1 MKRLQQFA
9 LLALVLLSALY
20 RVEAQ
25 EVKASSALLE
35 AFGKT
40 NILDEERR
48 QRVISLL
55 SQDTT
60 LLLPLDLELDAEL
73 VAFSDR
79 TLRLKTSAVG
89 SWELRLLP
97 LLNGSSLT
105 SVIERVT
112 RPQADARITF
122 LDQEGE
128 VIKTEIV
135 ALPTAEDFLRS
146 LQLPE
151 TSSGYRL
158 RELLRPL
165 HYQLSWADGQADVL
179 LVTPSLLLTEED
191 KASTEL
197 TALIAQLPSL
207 ASAWDGKSFTPFTPR
222 K

>member
-60 LLLPLDLELDAEL
+60 LILPLDLELDAEL

-97 LLNGSSLT
+97 LLNSSSLT

-207 ASAWDGKSFTPFTPR
+207 ASVWDGKSFAPFTPR

>member
-60 LLLPLDLELDAEL
+60 LILPLDLELDAEL

-79 TLRLKTSAVG
+79 TLSLKTSAVG

-197 TALIAQLPSL
+197 AALIAQLPSL
-207 ASAWDGKSFTPFTPR
+207 ASVWDGKSFAPFTPR

>member
-1 MKRLQQFA
+1 MKRLQQYA

-25 EVKASSALLE
+25 QVKASSALLE
-35 AFGKT
+35 AFSKT

-60 LLLPLDLELDAEL
+60 LILPLDLELDAEL

-97 LLNGSSLT
+97 LLNSSSLT

-197 TALIAQLPSL
+197 AALIAQLPSL
-207 ASAWDGKSFTPFTPR
+207 ASVWDGKSFAPFTPR

>member
-35 AFGKT
+35 AFSKT

-60 LLLPLDLELDAEL
+60 LILPLDLELDAEL

-165 HYQLSWADGQADVL
+165 HYQLSWAEGQADIL

-207 ASAWDGKSFTPFTPR
+207 SSVWDGKSFAPFTPR

>member
-20 RVEAQ
+20 RIEAQ

-73 VAFSDR
+73 IAFSDR

-105 SVIERVT
+105 SVIEWVT

-128 VIKTEIV
+128 VIKTEII

-197 TALIAQLPSL
+197 AALIAQLPSL
-207 ASAWDGKSFTPFTPR
+207 ASVWDGKSFAPFTPR

>member
-25 EVKASSALLE
+25 QVKASSALLE
-35 AFGKT
+35 AFSKT

-60 LLLPLDLELDAEL
+60 LILPLDLELDAEL

-97 LLNGSSLT
+97 LLNSSSLT

-151 TSSGYRL
+151 TASGYRL

-197 TALIAQLPSL
+197 AALIAQLPSL
-207 ASAWDGKSFTPFTPR
+207 ASVWDGKSFAPFTPR

>member
-9 LLALVLLSALY
+9 LLALVLLSPLY
-20 RVEAQ
+20 RVDAQ
-25 EVKASSALLE
+25 EVKVSSALLE

-122 LDQEGE
+122 LDQEGQ
-128 VIKTEIV
+128 VIKTEIL

-165 HYQLSWADGQADVL
+165 HYQLSWAEGQADVL

-191 KASTEL
+191 KANTEL

-207 ASAWDGKSFTPFTPR
+207 ASVWDGKSFAPFTPR

>member
-60 LLLPLDLELDAEL
+60 LILPLDLELDAEL

-128 VIKTEIV
+128 VIKTEIL

-165 HYQLSWADGQADVL
+165 HYQLSWAEGQADIL

-207 ASAWDGKSFTPFTPR
+207 SSVWDGKSFAPFTPR

>member
-20 RVEAQ
+20 RIEAQ

-60 LLLPLDLELDAEL
+60 LILPLDLELDAEL
-73 VAFSDR
+73 IAFSDR

-146 LQLPE
+146 LELPE

-197 TALIAQLPSL
+197 AALIAQLPSL
-207 ASAWDGKSFTPFTPR
+207 ASVWDGKSFAPFTPR

>member
-60 LLLPLDLELDAEL
+60 LILPLDLELDAEL

-105 SVIERVT
+105 SVIDRVT

-128 VIKTEIV
+128 VIKTEIF

-197 TALIAQLPSL
+197 AALIAQLPSL
-207 ASAWDGKSFTPFTPR
+207 ASVWDGKSFAPFTPR

>member
-20 RVEAQ
+20 RIEAQ

-60 LLLPLDLELDAEL
+60 LILPLDLELDAEL

-146 LQLPE
+146 LELPE

>member
-9 LLALVLLSALY
+9 LLALVVLSALY

-60 LLLPLDLELDAEL
+60 LILPLDLELDAEL

-197 TALIAQLPSL
+197 AALIAQLPSL
-207 ASAWDGKSFTPFTPR
+207 ASVWDGKSFAPFTPR

>member
-60 LLLPLDLELDAEL
+60 LILPLDLELDAEL
-73 VAFSDR
+73 VAFSDQ

-128 VIKTEIV
+128 VIKTEII

-197 TALIAQLPSL
+197 AALIAQLPSL

>member
-60 LLLPLDLELDAEL
+60 LILPLDLELDAEL

-207 ASAWDGKSFTPFTPR
+207 ASVWDGKSFAPFTPR

>member
-60 LLLPLDLELDAEL
+60 LILPLDLELDAEL

-112 RPQADARITF
+112 RPQADARISF

-135 ALPTAEDFLRS
+135 ALPTAEDFLRT

-151 TSSGYRL
+151 TSQGYRL

-197 TALIAQLPSL
+197 AALIAQLPSL
-207 ASAWDGKSFTPFTPR
+207 ASTWDGKSFAPFTPR

>member
-20 RVEAQ
+20 RAEAQ

-40 NILDEERR
+40 NTLDEERR

-60 LLLPLDLELDAEL
+60 LILPLDLELDAEL

-97 LLNGSSLT
+97 LLNSSSLT

-112 RPQADARITF
+112 RPPADARIPV

-128 VIKTEIV
+128 VSKPEIV

-197 TALIAQLPSL
+197 AALIAQLPSL
-207 ASAWDGKSFTPFTPR
+207 ASVWDGKSFAPFTPR

>member
-9 LLALVLLSALY
+9 LLALVLLSPLY
-20 RVEAQ
+20 RVDAQ
-25 EVKASSALLE
+25 EVKVSSALLE

-122 LDQEGE
+122 LDQEGQ
-128 VIKTEIV
+128 VIKTEIL

-146 LQLPE
+146 LQLIGLP
-151 TSSGYRL
+151 TTR
-158 RELLRPL
+158 
-165 HYQLSWADGQADVL
+165 
-179 LVTPSLLLTEED
+179 TPSTASLSALL
-191 KASTEL
+191 
-197 TALIAQLPSL
+197 
-207 ASAWDGKSFTPFTPR
+207 G
-222 K
+222 

>member
-128 VIKTEIV
+128 VIKTEIL

-165 HYQLSWADGQADVL
+165 HYQLSWAEGQADIL

-207 ASAWDGKSFTPFTPR
+207 SSVWDGKSFAPFTPR

>member
-25 EVKASSALLE
+25 QVKASSALLE
-35 AFGKT
+35 AFRKT

-60 LLLPLDLELDAEL
+60 LILPLDLELDAEL

-128 VIKTEIV
+128 VIKTEII
-135 ALPTAEDFLRS
+135 ALPTAEDFLRT

-165 HYQLSWADGQADVL
+165 HYQLSWADGQADIL

-207 ASAWDGKSFTPFTPR
+207 SSVWDGKSFAPFTPR

>member
-60 LLLPLDLELDAEL
+60 LILPLDLELDAEL

-128 VIKTEIV
+128 VIKTEII

-197 TALIAQLPSL
+197 AALIAQLPSL

>member
-20 RVEAQ
+20 RIEAQ

-73 VAFSDR
+73 IAFSDR

-146 LQLPE
+146 LELPE

-197 TALIAQLPSL
+197 AALIAQLPSL
-207 ASAWDGKSFTPFTPR
+207 ASVWDGKSFAPFTPR

>member
-60 LLLPLDLELDAEL
+60 LILPLDLELDAEL

-128 VIKTEIV
+128 VIKTEII

-197 TALIAQLPSL
+197 AALIAQLPSL
-207 ASAWDGKSFTPFTPR
+207 SSAWDGKSFAPFTPR

>member
-25 EVKASSALLE
+25 EVKARSALLE

-60 LLLPLDLELDAEL
+60 LILPLDLDLDAEL

>member
-1 MKRLQQFA
+1 MKRLLQFA

-60 LLLPLDLELDAEL
+60 LILPLDLELDAEL

-128 VIKTEIV
+128 VIKTEIL

-165 HYQLSWADGQADVL
+165 HYQLSWAEGQADIL

-207 ASAWDGKSFTPFTPR
+207 SSVWDGKSFAPFTPR

>member
-9 LLALVLLSALY
+9 PLALVLLSALY

-60 LLLPLDLELDAEL
+60 LILPLDLELDAEL

-197 TALIAQLPSL
+197 AALIAQLPSL
-207 ASAWDGKSFTPFTPR
+207 ASVWDGKSFAPFTPR

>member
-60 LLLPLDLELDAEL
+60 LILPLDLELDAEL

-122 LDQEGE
+122 LNQEGE

-158 RELLRPL
+158 CELLRPL

-197 TALIAQLPSL
+197 AALIAQLPSL

>member
-25 EVKASSALLE
+25 EVKASSALLG

-60 LLLPLDLELDAEL
+60 LILPLDLELDAEL

-97 LLNGSSLT
+97 LLNSSSLT

-197 TALIAQLPSL
+197 AALIAQLPSL
-207 ASAWDGKSFTPFTPR
+207 ASVWDGKSFAPFTPR

>member
-79 TLRLKTSAVG
+79 TLSLNTSAVG

-128 VIKTEIV
+128 VIETEIV

-197 TALIAQLPSL
+197 AALIAQLPSL
-207 ASAWDGKSFTPFTPR
+207 ASAWDGKSFAPFTSR

>member
-197 TALIAQLPSL
+197 AALIAQLPSL
-207 ASAWDGKSFTPFTPR
+207 ASVWDGKSFAPFTPR

>member
-128 VIKTEIV
+128 VIETEIV

-146 LQLPE
+146 LELPE

-197 TALIAQLPSL
+197 AALIAQLPSL
-207 ASAWDGKSFTPFTPR
+207 ASVWDGKSFAPFTPR

>member
-9 LLALVLLSALY
+9 LLALVLLSPLY
-20 RVEAQ
+20 RVDAQ
-25 EVKASSALLE
+25 EVKVSSALLE

-122 LDQEGE
+122 LDQEGQ
-128 VIKTEIV
+128 VIKTEIL

-165 HYQLSWADGQADVL
+165 LYLLSWAEGQADVL

-191 KASTEL
+191 KANTEL

-207 ASAWDGKSFTPFTPR
+207 ASVWDGKSFAPFTPR

>member
-60 LLLPLDLELDAEL
+60 LILPLDLELDAEL

-179 LVTPSLLLTEED
+179 LATPSLLLTEED

-197 TALIAQLPSL
+197 AALIAQLPSL
-207 ASAWDGKSFTPFTPR
+207 ASTWDGKSFAPFTPR

>member
-60 LLLPLDLELDAEL
+60 LILPLDLELDAEL
-73 VAFSDR
+73 LAFSDR

-128 VIKTEIV
+128 VIKTEIL

-165 HYQLSWADGQADVL
+165 HYQLSWAEGQADVL

-191 KASTEL
+191 KANTEL

-207 ASAWDGKSFTPFTPR
+207 ASTWDGKSFAPFTPR

>member
-1 MKRLQQFA
+1 M
-9 LLALVLLSALY
+9 
-20 RVEAQ
+20 
-25 EVKASSALLE
+25 KASSALLE

-73 VAFSDR
+73 IAFSDR

-146 LQLPE
+146 LELPE

-197 TALIAQLPSL
+197 AALIAQLPSL
-207 ASAWDGKSFTPFTPR
+207 ASVWDGKSFAPFTPR

>member
-60 LLLPLDLELDAEL
+60 LILPLDLELDAEL
-73 VAFSDR
+73 VAFSER

-135 ALPTAEDFLRS
+135 ALPTAEDFLS
-146 LQLPE
+146 GLQLPE

-165 HYQLSWADGQADVL
+165 HYQFSWADGQADVL

-197 TALIAQLPSL
+197 AALIAQLPSL
-207 ASAWDGKSFTPFTPR
+207 ASTWDGKSFAPFTPR

>member
-60 LLLPLDLELDAEL
+60 LILPLDLELDAEL

-122 LDQEGE
+122 LDREGE

-197 TALIAQLPSL
+197 AALIAQLSSL
-207 ASAWDGKSFTPFTPR
+207 ASVWDGKSFAPFTPR

>member
-25 EVKASSALLE
+25 QVKASSALLE

-60 LLLPLDLELDAEL
+60 LILPLDLELDAEL

-97 LLNGSSLT
+97 LLNSSSLT

-197 TALIAQLPSL
+197 AALIAQLPSL
-207 ASAWDGKSFTPFTPR
+207 ASVWDGKSFAPFTPR

>member
-9 LLALVLLSALY
+9 LLALVVLSALY

-60 LLLPLDLELDAEL
+60 LILPLDLELDAEL

-128 VIKTEIV
+128 VIKTEII

-146 LQLPE
+146 LELPE

-197 TALIAQLPSL
+197 AALIAQLPSL
-207 ASAWDGKSFTPFTPR
+207 ASVWDGKSFAPFTPR

>member
-1 MKRLQQFA
+1 MKRLQQF
-9 LLALVLLSALY
+9 
-20 RVEAQ
+20 
-25 EVKASSALLE
+25 ALLE

-60 LLLPLDLELDAEL
+60 LILPLDLELDAEL

-122 LDQEGE
+122 LDREGE

-197 TALIAQLPSL
+197 AALIAQLSSL
-207 ASAWDGKSFTPFTPR
+207 ASVWDGKSFAPFTPR